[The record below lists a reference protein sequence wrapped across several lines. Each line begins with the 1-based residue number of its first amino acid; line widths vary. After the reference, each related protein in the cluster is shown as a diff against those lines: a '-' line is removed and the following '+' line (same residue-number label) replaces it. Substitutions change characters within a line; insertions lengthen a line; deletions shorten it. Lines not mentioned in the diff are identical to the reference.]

1 MEIFEIVVLALSGLM
16 LTFAGLMRFIK
27 PIGSYCLK
35 SYADNPELKIEGKS
49 SMFSEMRG
57 AGLNTVFAGIIILL
71 GTLLPQIQFTSF
83 IVASIFFGSYVIGR
97 LVSLGIDGKPNQ
109 QTFQGMIMEFVFG
122 GLNVFCFVNSL
133 I

>member
-1 MEIFEIVVLALSGLM
+1 MEIFETVVLALSGLM
-16 LTFAGLMRFIK
+16 LTFAGSMRFLK

-57 AGLNTVFAGIIILL
+57 AGLYTVFAGIIILL
-71 GTLLPQIQFTSF
+71 GTLLPQLQFTSF
-83 IVASIFFGSYVIGR
+83 IVASIFYGSYAIGR

-109 QTFQGMIMEFVFG
+109 QTFQGMIFEIVFG
-122 GLNVFCFVNSL
+122 GLNVFCLFNIL
-133 I
+133 F

>member
-1 MEIFEIVVLALSGLM
+1 MEIFEIVVLALSGFM
-16 LTFAGLMRFIK
+16 LTFAGSMRFLK

-71 GTLLPQIQFTSF
+71 GILLPQLQFTSF
-83 IVASIFFGSYVIGR
+83 IVGSIFYGSYAIGR

-122 GLNVFCFVNSL
+122 GLNVFCLVNTL